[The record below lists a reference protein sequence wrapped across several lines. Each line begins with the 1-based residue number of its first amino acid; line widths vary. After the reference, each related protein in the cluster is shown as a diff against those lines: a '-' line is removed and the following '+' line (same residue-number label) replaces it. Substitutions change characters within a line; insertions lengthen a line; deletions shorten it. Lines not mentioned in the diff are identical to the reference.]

1 MISFTVIVMQHYRKT
16 FMVKAKSESEAKSIV
31 EKKLSKTKVNHKLD
45 FNEPVNILVRD
56 PRKWFKNFIEDNF

>member
-1 MISFTVIVMQHYRKT
+1 MISFTVTAMQYYRKT
-16 FMVKAKSESEAKSIV
+16 FMVEAKSESEVKSIV

-45 FNEPVNILVRD
+45 FNEPVTILVRD